1 MIFQI
6 LKKFLTVRYKDMLI
20 KIKKIFQ
27 FFGIGI
33 IRYNYLNL
41 LQKKALDRSDQHL
54 KFLKTLGTENYHHI
68 LPLLDKSKSQLL
80 QDIFVLTETNFMRG
94 GYFVEIGAANGI
106 DLSNTY
112 LLEKFYSW
120 KGILVE
126 PASTFLE
133 EIQKNRPK
141 ASIETLCVWSDSIST
156 LDFNETKSPEYSTID
171 SFSNKDKHKYNRH
184 KGRVYKVKT
193 ISINDLLEKYNSP
206 KIIDYLSIDTEGS
219 EYEILK
225 NLNFE
230 KYIFRVITV
239 EHIYGKNRQLI
250 HDLMA
255 KNGYSRKFEEL
266 SLYEDWY
273 TK

>member
-1 MIFQI
+1 MNKKSIFIQ
-6 LKKFLTVRYKDMLI
+6 
-20 KIKKIFQ
+20 IKKLFQ

-33 IRYNYLNL
+33 IRYSYLNS
-41 LQKKALDRSDQHL
+41 LQKKALDRSGQHL
-54 KFLKTLGTENYHHI
+54 KFIKTLGPENYQNV

-120 KGILVE
+120 NGILAE
-126 PASTFLE
+126 PATTFVE

-156 LDFNETKSPEYSTID
+156 LDFNETKSPEFSTID
-171 SFSNKDKHKYNRH
+171 SFTDKDKHKYNRF
-184 KGRVYKVKT
+184 KGKIYKVKT

-206 KIIDYLSIDTEGS
+206 KVIDYLSIDTEGS

-230 KYIFRVITV
+230 KYTFRVITI

-250 HDLMA
+250 LDLLTR
-255 KNGYSRKFEEL
+255 NGYSRKFEEL

>member
-1 MIFQI
+1 MRGSNLSKDFSNRIKDIF
-6 LKKFLTVRYKDMLI
+6 K
-20 KIKKIFQ
+20 

-33 IRYNYLNL
+33 TRYSYLDS

-54 KFLKTLGTENYHHI
+54 KFIKTLGAENGSKI
-68 LPLLDKSKSQLL
+68 IPLLDKSKAQLL
-80 QDIFVLTETNFMRG
+80 QDIFVLTETNFKSDG
-94 GYFVEIGAANGI
+94 FFVEIGAANGI
-106 DLSNTY
+106 DLSNTF

-126 PASTFLE
+126 PATVFAQ
-133 EIQKNRPK
+133 EIQENRPK
-141 ASIETLCVWSDSIST
+141 ASIETLCIWSDSIST
-156 LDFNETKSPEYSTID
+156 LNFNETKFPEFSTLD
-171 SFSNKDKHKYNRH
+171 SFTNIDKHRYNRR
-184 KGRVYKVKT
+184 KGKIYKVKT
-193 ISINDLLEKYNSP
+193 ISINDLLKKHNAP
-206 KIIDYLSIDTEGS
+206 KVIDYLSVDTEGS

-225 NLNFE
+225 NLDFE

-250 HDLMA
+250 NDLMV